1 MIVADDRS
9 PYKPDCWPQ
18 EKRAIPALISALW
31 GGNGFRV
38 AGTIEGRLLTEKKP
52 RQGGVLKL
60 EGEPQ
65 RPALDGMREADESL
79 GVTKNKL

>member
-1 MIVADDRS
+1 MANI
-9 PYKPDCWPQ
+9 
-18 EKRAIPALISALW
+18 
-31 GGNGFRV
+31 
-38 AGTIEGRLLTEKKP
+38 IERRLLTEKKP
-52 RQGGVLKL
+52 RQGGVVKL